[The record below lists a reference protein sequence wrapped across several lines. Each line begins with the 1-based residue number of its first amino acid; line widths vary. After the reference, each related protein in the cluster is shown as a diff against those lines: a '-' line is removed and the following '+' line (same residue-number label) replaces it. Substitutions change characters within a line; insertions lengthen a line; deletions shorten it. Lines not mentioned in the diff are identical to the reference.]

1 MQVQCLFLEEAFF
14 TGLTYVIELVHVLLH
29 VIMHGILTG
38 HGNIAMRA
46 DKLALVV
53 LEISERHE
61 SAVCSWMRWR
71 RVSIFVG
78 LSCPD
83 ALVP

>member
-1 MQVQCLFLEEAFF
+1 M
-14 TGLTYVIELVHVLLH
+14 IELIHVLFH
-29 VIMHGILTG
+29 MIMHGILTG

-53 LEISERHE
+53 LEIDERHE
-61 SAVCSWMRWR
+61 SAVCSWMRRR

-78 LSCPD
+78 LSCQD
-83 ALVP
+83 V